1 MSWHLIK
8 EINLII
14 TLNRRWCLS
23 KCPNPSSTLILNYWK
38 KELLFIFPSSSKE
51 SKKKKG
57 KEFNI
62 CHLWSVVPT
71 VFFLQGSILL
81 MSSCSEQM
89 NFLKWPWREKS
100 KRAAAWPFSKWKN
113 KPWSVGLDWHV
124 QSRGVFDQFLYQITR
139 GDYSPLMNIIPRIF
153 WWVWCVS
160 ILAP

>member
-1 MSWHLIK
+1 MMLVKMSKSFFYPDFKLLKEGTSIHISFFIK
-8 EINLII
+8 G
-14 TLNRRWCLS
+14 
-23 KCPNPSSTLILNYWK
+23 KQK
-38 KELLFIFPSSSKE
+38 
-51 SKKKKG
+51 KKKKG